1 MITIGATDAKQHF
14 GEYLN
19 AALYQPVMV
28 QKSGKS
34 VAVILSAAEYER
46 LVAIEDAQI
55 VHEVRQAEE
64 RGYLGAE
71 GSAKLIGELM
81 ERNA

>member
-1 MITIGATDAKQHF
+1 MITIAATDAKQHF

-28 QKSGKS
+28 QKSGKP
-34 VAVILSAAEYER
+34 VAVILSLAEYQR
-46 LVAIEDAQI
+46 LAAIEDAQL
-55 VHEVRQAEE
+55 VHHVRQAEK

-71 GSAKLIGELM
+71 GSAKLVGRLM
-81 ERNA
+81 EPNA